1 MARRSGQHRSCSVQV
16 AKRRR
21 LAASWA
27 SERESHPGQAA
38 ASGAAGE
45 TGRQYPGIARNLR
58 RDHGSSQATFA
69 SGAADGVEGEPD
81 GSSPDGR
88 GGDGDGRKWRGRK
101 GEGTTQ
107 ERLRLGTDQLLSRMR
122 WLAACPLT
130 ALCAAWSRARFASSA
145 VNLPTCSPVLKVV

>member
-16 AKRRR
+16 AERRR
-21 LAASWA
+21 LATSWA

-69 SGAADGVEGEPD
+69 GGVEEEPD

-88 GGDGDGRKWRGRK
+88 GVDSDGRKWRGRK

-130 ALCAAWSRARFASSA
+130 ALWAAWSRARFASSA